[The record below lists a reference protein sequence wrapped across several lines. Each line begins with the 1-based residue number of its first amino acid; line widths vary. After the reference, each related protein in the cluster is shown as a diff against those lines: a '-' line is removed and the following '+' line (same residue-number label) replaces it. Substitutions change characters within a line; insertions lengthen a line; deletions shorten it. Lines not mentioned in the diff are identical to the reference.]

1 MQENDF
7 LLMEP
12 LLAYQRVRLIR
23 RFEERLVGLKADGLI
38 QGSMH
43 LCNGQEAIP
52 VGACA
57 SLHQHDALTVTY
69 RGHGWAIAR
78 GLPLTQLF
86 AELQGRASELSGGL
100 GGSPYFCSARHGFLG
115 ENSIVGAGVPIA
127 MGAALAARF
136 DGSGAV
142 SLVAV
147 GDGALNQG
155 SVHEALNMAGTM
167 RLPLVVVVENN
178 VYSELTPVREMI
190 PTATLVERAPI
201 YGMASAAIDGND
213 VDAVEHAVRDAV
225 ARARSGEGPSL
236 IEAHTERLV
245 GHYDLD
251 PQHYRPAGEVD
262 DAMKR
267 EPMARLRR
275 MVGEDEAERIEAMV
289 EQELDAALAASQ
301 TIPFPT
307 VSSVTEHLYG

>member
-1 MQENDF
+1 
-7 LLMEP
+7 MEP
-12 LLAYQRVRLIR
+12 LLAYRHVRLIR
-23 RFEERLVGLKADGLI
+23 RFEERLVGLKTDGLI
-38 QGSMH
+38 LGSMH

-57 SLHQHDALTVTY
+57 CLEQRDALTVTY

-78 GLPLTQLF
+78 GLPLAQLF

-127 MGAALAARF
+127 MGAALASYF
-136 DGSGAV
+136 DGSGSV
-142 SLVAV
+142 SLVAI

-155 SVHEALNMAGTM
+155 AVHEGLNMAGTM

-178 VYSELTPVREMI
+178 VYSELTPVRDMI
-190 PTATLVERAPI
+190 PTATLVERAPM
-201 YGMASAAIDGND
+201 YGMAPATIDGND
-213 VDAVEHAVRDAV
+213 VDAVESAVRQAV
-225 ARARSGEGPSL
+225 ERARSGGGPSL

-251 PQHYRPAGEVD
+251 PQHYRPAGEIE
-262 DAMKR
+262 DAMTR
-267 EPMARLRR
+267 EPVGRLRSVIGDAEADR
-275 MVGEDEAERIEAMV
+275 IDDEV
-289 EQELDAALAASQ
+289 EQELDAAVAASHNV
-301 TIPFPT
+301 PFPT
-307 VSSVTEHLYG
+307 TESVTEHLYA

>member
-1 MQENDF
+1 
-7 LLMEP
+7 MEP
-12 LLAYQRVRLIR
+12 TLAYRHVSLIR

-57 SLHQHDALTVTY
+57 ALEARDALMVTY

-78 GLPLTQLF
+78 GLPLVQLF
-86 AELQGRASELSGGL
+86 AELQGRASDLSGGL

-127 MGAALAARF
+127 MGAALASRF

-142 SLVAV
+142 SLVSV

-155 SVHEALNMAGTM
+155 SVHEGLNMAGTM

-178 VYSELTPVREMI
+178 VYSELTPVRDMI
-190 PTATLVERAPI
+190 PTATLVERASM
-201 YGMASAAIDGND
+201 YGMAAATVDGND
-213 VDAVEHAVRDAV
+213 VGAVENAVHEAV
-225 ARARSGEGPSL
+225 ERARSGVGPSL

-251 PQHYRPAGEVD
+251 PQHYRPSGEIEN
-262 DAMKR
+262 AMTR
-267 EPMARLRR
+267 EPVGRLRR
-275 MVGEDEAERIEAMV
+275 VIGDTEADRIDAEIDR
-289 EQELDAALAASQ
+289 ELDAAIVDSQ
-301 TIPFPT
+301 DVPFPT
-307 VSSVTEHLYG
+307 TASVTEHLYA

>member
-1 MQENDF
+1 MCENDF
-7 LLMEP
+7 LALEP
-12 LLAYQRVRLIR
+12 TLAYRHVRLIR

-57 SLHQHDALTVTY
+57 TLAARDALTVTY

-78 GLPLTQLF
+78 GLPLAQLF
-86 AELQGRASELSGGL
+86 AELQGRDSELSGGL
-100 GGSPYFCSARHGFLG
+100 GGSAHFCSARHGFLG

-127 MGAALAARF
+127 LGAALAAHF

-142 SLVAV
+142 SLVSI

-190 PTATLVERAPI
+190 PTETLVERAPI
-201 YGMASAAIDGND
+201 YGMAPATVDGND
-213 VDAVEHAVRDAV
+213 VNAVEAAVREAV
-225 ARARSGEGPSL
+225 ERARNGEGPSL
-236 IEAHTERLV
+236 LEAHTERLV

-251 PQHYRPAGEVD
+251 PQHYRPSGEIE

-267 EPMARLRR
+267 EPVRRLRLAI
-275 MVGEDEAERIEAMV
+275 GDSEADRIDAEI
-289 EQELDAALAASQ
+289 EQELDAALAASYEV
-301 TIPFPT
+301 PYPAPAS
-307 VSSVTEHLYG
+307 VSEHLYA

>member
-1 MQENDF
+1 
-7 LLMEP
+7 MEP
-12 LLAYQRVRLIR
+12 TLAYRHVRLIR
-23 RFEERLVGLKADGLI
+23 RFEERLVGLKAEGLI

-57 SLHQHDALTVTY
+57 PLETRDALTVTY

-78 GLPLTQLF
+78 GLPVVQLF
-86 AELQGRASELSGGL
+86 AELQGRASDLSGGL

-127 MGAALAARF
+127 MGAALASHF
-136 DGSGAV
+136 DDSGAV
-142 SLVAV
+142 SLVSI
-147 GDGALNQG
+147 GDGAVNQG
-155 SVHEALNMAGTM
+155 SVHEALNMAGAM

-178 VYSELTPVREMI
+178 VYSELTPVRDMI

-201 YGMASAAIDGND
+201 YGMSSASVDGND
-213 VDAVEHAVRDAV
+213 VDSVERAVRAAV
-225 ARARSGEGPSL
+225 DQARTGGGPSL
-236 IEAHTERLV
+236 LEAHTERLV

-251 PQHYRPAGEVD
+251 PQHYRPSGEIE
-262 DAMKR
+262 DAMTR
-267 EPMARLRR
+267 EPVGRLRR
-275 MVGEDEAERIEAMV
+275 VIGDVEADRIDAEV

-301 TIPFPT
+301 EVPYPT
-307 VSSVTEHLYG
+307 TASVTEHLYA